1 MDRAGEKAFKTVTDQ
16 PNLPGS
22 VRILDVA
29 GEGYRRAF
37 ALFMTGTDEKVVTH
51 DYLKALVDQLPRRTL
66 FVDVGAGDGV
76 TTRYVGRYF
85 EHTIAI
91 EPSAPMRQALRRACP
106 DAVVLNEPIDEVELD
121 VRADLALCSHML
133 YYVPESAWLDTVR
146 RVLNWVAPGGELLV
160 MLQNPENECMRMVRD
175 FTGVRFD
182 LSDLAR
188 RLEPNGNGLVESV
201 TMVTLPTRY
210 RSTNLAEAFDVAELM
225 INVPALRSMRL
236 PSRQELETYVVQ
248 HFSDPE
254 GAICITH
261 SHDILAVRRSSMS

>member
-1 MDRAGEKAFKTVTDQ
+1 
-16 PNLPGS
+16 
-22 VRILDVA
+22 
-29 GEGYRRAF
+29 
-37 ALFMTGTDEKVVTH
+37 
-51 DYLKALVDQLPRRTL
+51 
-66 FVDVGAGDGV
+66 
-76 TTRYVGRYF
+76 
-85 EHTIAI
+85 
-91 EPSAPMRQALRRACP
+91 MRQALRRACP
-106 DAVVLNEPIDEVELD
+106 DAAVLNEPIDEVELD
-121 VRADLALCSHML
+121 VRADLALCSHLL

-175 FTGVRFD
+175 FIGVRFD

-225 INVPALRSMRL
+225 INVPSLRSMRL
-236 PSRQELETYVVQ
+236 PSRQELESYVVQ

-261 SHDILAVRRSSMS
+261 SHDILTVRRSSMS